1 MSEGSNPVQNVT
13 FASNGDEAFGYLALP
28 ASGSGPG
35 LIVIQEWWGL
45 TTHMA
50 HMADRFADE
59 GYVALAPDLY
69 GGATTHDESE
79 ALQLLLELPVDR
91 AARDLRGAVDYL
103 FSRDEV
109 VGETLGVVGFCMG
122 GAFALQLAVQ
132 EGGKVS
138 AVVAFYPTGYLPDG
152 YSGLQ
157 APVLIHIPDSDA
169 INPPGVYSNGGACLA
184 PSDQTIAASGTV
196 CLDAIPSSLQV
207 YAAACSGVT
216 GTFTMTGSSQ
226 GVLLH
231 LNPTGPWGAESPAQ
245 LATYSL
251 NYPSQANIPVN
262 NWPTYTCSNGTIADL
277 GPANGSVTVQSAL
290 KKL

>member
-1 MSEGSNPVQNVT
+1 MIGRTQRKELSVSDVSNPVQNVT

-69 GGATTHDESE
+69 GGPTTHDESE

-91 AARDLRGAVDYL
+91 AAKDLRGAVDYL
-103 FSRDEV
+103 LSRHEV

-132 EGGKVS
+132 EGVKVA

-169 INPPGVYSNGGACLA
+169 INPPTLA
-184 PSDQTIAASGTV
+184 HELIEKISVGSGINPEIDHYPAGHAFLNEEDLLGTYDAEQARIAWDRT
-196 CLDAIPSSLQV
+196 L
-207 YAAACSGVT
+207 
-216 GTFTMTGSSQ
+216 TFLSA
-226 GVLLH
+226 H
-231 LNPTGPWGAESPAQ
+231 LA
-245 LATYSL
+245 
-251 NYPSQANIPVN
+251 
-262 NWPTYTCSNGTIADL
+262 
-277 GPANGSVTVQSAL
+277 
-290 KKL
+290 